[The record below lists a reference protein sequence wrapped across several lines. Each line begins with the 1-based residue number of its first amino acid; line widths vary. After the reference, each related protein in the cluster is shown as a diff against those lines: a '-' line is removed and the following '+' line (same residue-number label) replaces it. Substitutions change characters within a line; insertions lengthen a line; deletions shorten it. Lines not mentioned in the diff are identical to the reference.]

1 MNNMKNKF
9 SIKDL
14 ENLTGIK
21 AHTIR
26 IWEKRYSLL
35 SPKRTDTNI
44 RYYDLAS
51 FQKMLNVSYLNN
63 NGYKISKIA
72 TLKPEE
78 IPALVREIA
87 SQTNLESHAINS
99 FKLSMLNFDQTLFY
113 NTYESL
119 LKDKSF
125 ENIFYDIFIPLLT
138 EIGLLWQTNTITPA
152 HEHFLTTL
160 IRQKILINTE
170 FIQSE
175 AKPNSKKT
183 FVLFLPDNEIHEL
196 GIMFLNYQIV
206 SHNFHCIFLGQSV
219 PMESLADILNYY
231 DDIIFL
237 SYFTIKPLKEEIDD
251 YLSDFSETLLK
262 KSDAEFWILGQ
273 MLNSIDM
280 DNIPPKIKCFKSI
293 QEVTDNLI

>member
-1 MNNMKNKF
+1 MKNKF

-35 SPKRTDTNI
+35 SPKRTDSNI

-72 TLKPEE
+72 TLKPKE
-78 IPALVREIA
+78 IPVLVREIA

-99 FKLSMLNFDQTLFY
+99 FKLSMLNFDQALFY
-113 NTYESL
+113 NTYECL

-125 ENIFYDIFIPLLT
+125 VNIFYDIFIPLLT

-237 SYFTIKPLKEEIDD
+237 SYFTIKPLKEEIDN
-251 YLSDFSETLLK
+251 YLSDFSESLLK
-262 KSDAEFWILGQ
+262 KSNAEFWILGQ

>member
-35 SPKRTDTNI
+35 SPKRTDSNI

-72 TLKPEE
+72 TLKPKE

-99 FKLSMLNFDQTLFY
+99 FKLSMLNFDQALFY

-125 ENIFYDIFIPLLT
+125 VNIFYDIFIPLLT

-237 SYFTIKPLKEEIDD
+237 SYFTIKPLKEEIDN
-251 YLSDFSETLLK
+251 YLSDFSESLLK
-262 KSDAEFWILGQ
+262 KSNAEFWILGQ